1 MTTLEITDEQA
12 SFLDALRDA
21 IEEELVGPYGTVERN
36 DALQYLIDNYG
47 EPDELL
53 GDADAA
59 EAAAEGSA
67 SADAEAEAE
76 TEGAASE
83 EADDGDADAD
93 DEADADDDEPDDG
106 KADAADEG
114 GGAPTPTPGGGGGDG
129 MLDEMMRL
137 METHDDKWEQANSEE
152 TRYEVEL
159 PDGDVET
166 VQTQD
171 DVRALLFK
179 NYR

>member
-1 MTTLEITDEQA
+1 MPELDITDEQA

-21 IEEELVGPYGTVERN
+21 IEDELVGPYGTVHRR

-53 GDADAA
+53 ADGSAADVAGEETDETVEAAGDA
-59 EAAAEGSA
+59 EGN
-67 SADAEAEAE
+67 E
-76 TEGAASE
+76 TEG
-83 EADDGDADAD
+83 
-93 DEADADDDEPDDG
+93 
-106 KADAADEG
+106 DEG
-114 GGAPTPTPGGGGGDG
+114 DPDQSDESGGSSGGGGGIPTPGGGGDG
-129 MLDEMMRL
+129 MLNEMLALMDE
-137 METHDDKWEQANSEE
+137 HDDRWTKADSEE
-152 TRYEVEL
+152 TKYEVEL
-159 PDGDVET
+159 PDGSTET